1 MAQPHCSHL
10 DRIVTDPE
18 ILVGKPTV
26 RGTRISVELVLK
38 RLAQD
43 LDLAGLFRSYPRL
56 TREDV
61 QACLEFAETKIRRY
75 RARVPSIGTETP
87 HASAVEVSA

>member
-1 MAQPHCSHL
+1 MANESHSHL

-43 LDLAGLFRSYPRL
+43 LDLEGLFRSYPRL
-56 TREDV
+56 AKEDV
-61 QACLEFAETKIRRY
+61 QACLEFAETKVRRH
-75 RARVPSIGTETP
+75 RARVPVRATEAP
-87 HASAVEVSA
+87 HASAV

>member
-1 MAQPHCSHL
+1 MAKNNHSYL
-10 DRIVTDPE
+10 DRIVLDPE

-38 RLAQD
+38 RLSQD
-43 LDLAGLFRSYPRL
+43 LDLESLFRSYPRL

-61 QACLEFAETKIRRY
+61 QACLEYAEMKVRRQ
-75 RARVPSIGTETP
+75 RARVPSQKAKAS
-87 HASAVEVSA
+87 HSSAV

>member
-1 MAQPHCSHL
+1 MATNGHSYL
-10 DRIVTDPE
+10 DRIVMDPE

-43 LDLAGLFRSYPRL
+43 LDLEGLFTSYPRL

-61 QACLEFAETKIRRY
+61 QACLEFAETKVRRY
-75 RARVPSIGTETP
+75 RARGASREPETP
-87 HASAVEVSA
+87 RASAV